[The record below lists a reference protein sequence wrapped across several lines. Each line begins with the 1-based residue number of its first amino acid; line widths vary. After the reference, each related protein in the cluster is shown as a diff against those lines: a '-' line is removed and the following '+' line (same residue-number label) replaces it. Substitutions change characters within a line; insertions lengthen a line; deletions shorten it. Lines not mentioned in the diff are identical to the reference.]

1 MLIGC
6 VESTKG
12 VGNGQGRNGSFPQVV
27 FLYKCVPGGGSFLDF
42 NAPDGVD
49 DKIHAVIID
58 EWVDGK
64 FDILPDLVNGQIVPG
79 PTERTVLH
87 CFYEK
92 LRQFSLNL
100 AFVANECES
109 FRFCHRVSFLSKYT
123 LGRKFSTDF
132 FSRFQKVE
140 LFGENFHLC
149 EYSKLE

>member
-64 FDILPDLVNGQIVPG
+64 FDILPDLVNGRIAA
-79 PTERTVLH
+79 
-87 CFYEK
+87 C
-92 LRQFSLNL
+92 
-100 AFVANECES
+100 
-109 FRFCHRVSFLSKYT
+109 
-123 LGRKFSTDF
+123 ST
-132 FSRFQKVE
+132 K
-140 LFGENFHLC
+140 
-149 EYSKLE
+149 